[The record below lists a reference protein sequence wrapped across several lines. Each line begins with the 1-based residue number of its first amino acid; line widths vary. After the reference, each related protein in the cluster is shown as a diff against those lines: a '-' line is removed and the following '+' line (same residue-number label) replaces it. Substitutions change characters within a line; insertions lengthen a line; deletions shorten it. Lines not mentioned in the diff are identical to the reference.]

1 MKMSLIKTLCGS
13 TAALLFAA
21 PVFGQFGQAKS
32 GPKASVGLV
41 SSVESVVAGQTFDVA
56 VRFRLQ
62 EGWHI
67 YWQNSGDSGLP
78 PSVTWDLP
86 KGFVA
91 GDLRFPVPKR
101 HRDTAG
107 ITTNILDRDPALL
120 VRIAPPADVEVARV
134 QLKAKV
140 QYLIC
145 AKTCIRE
152 VAEVQLDLPVAARG
166 SAAVAANEELFQQAR
181 RAFPKSKSKYLT
193 VSAETKPENLSPGQA
208 FELIVNINVKRG
220 YHIQSHAPLHEA
232 FIATDVFL
240 ERIDDVYFEAGVY
253 PEPKFR
259 TLAGLGKVS
268 EYGGRIVVRFSGEV
282 DAEAEHAPDRLGGL
296 VRYQA
301 CSDKGNCFP
310 PEAVAFSLT
319 LAQASASQTDTP
331 EKAGADDERV
341 AAVVEPDDSTPTEG
355 DQTAMGDTAA
365 TSTTATEEASSGDS
379 LEQYLMSRGLSGLL
393 VACFLYGLLINAT
406 PCVLPLLSIKVL
418 GFVQQAHE
426 SRRRTLVLG
435 LAFGAGVILFFVI
448 LGFLAAAGKNVLQY
462 PVAVIALGA
471 IVTALALSMLGVY
484 TLQVPTAATKLEA
497 SIQKEGV
504 LSSFGKGALAPV
516 LGFAC
521 TGPLLAGAFAWAT
534 QQPPEIAVFAF
545 LFAGLGMASPYL
557 ILGANPNWLSF
568 LPRPGNWMITFE
580 RIMGF
585 LLLGMVIWLI
595 HPLTVHIGPVGL
607 EWTLGFFIAIAMAC
621 WIWGR
626 IDATMSAAQQWRYR
640 GGAVVVIVGAA
651 TLIYGWAY
659 PLGEAGPRHGSPI
672 TATPGYEAPLNYDN
686 GIPWR
691 RWSEAGVTEAVRA
704 GRTVFV
710 DFTAAYCTNCKV
722 NKKVAINTA
731 DARRKM
737 QRLGVVPFQADFTTG
752 DREIFAFLQKHGRPG
767 VPMNL
772 IYPAD
777 RPDDPIVM
785 PVLFTLPQL
794 LAKLDEAGP
803 SRSPSDVAS
812 AASVSGS

>member
-1 MKMSLIKTLCGS
+1 MKMSLNRNIRVS
-13 TAALLFAA
+13 VAALLFAA

-32 GPKASVGLV
+32 APKASVSLV
-41 SSVESVVAGQTFDVA
+41 PSVEAVVAGQPFDVA
-56 VRFRLQ
+56 LQFRLK

-78 PSVTWDLP
+78 PSVTWNVP
-86 KGFVA
+86 KGFVI

-101 HRDTAG
+101 YRDTAG

-120 VRIAPPADVEVARV
+120 VRITPPDGVESARV
-134 QLKAKV
+134 TLEARV

-152 VAEVQLDLPVAARG
+152 GADVQLDLPVAAPG
-166 SAAVAANEELFQQAR
+166 TEAVAANDELFQRAR
-181 RAFPKSKSKYLT
+181 RALPKSKSKYLT
-193 VSAETKPENLSPGQA
+193 VAAETEPENLSPGQA
-208 FELIVNINVKRG
+208 FELVVNINIKRG
-220 YHIQSHAPLHEA
+220 YHIQSHEPLHET
-232 FIATDVFL
+232 FIKTDVFL
-240 ERIDDVYFEAGVY
+240 ERINDLYFENATY
-253 PEPKFR
+253 PAPKFR
-259 TLAGLGKVS
+259 TLKGAGRVS
-268 EYGGRIVVRFSGEV
+268 EYGGRIAVRFSGEV
-282 DAEAEHAPDRLGGL
+282 DSEAERLPDRLGGL
-296 VRYQA
+296 LRYQA
-301 CSDKGNCFP
+301 CSDRGNCFP
-310 PEAVAFSLT
+310 PEAVAFSVMLT
-319 LAQASASQTDTP
+319 QASASQTDAP
-331 EKAGADDERV
+331 DEVEADKERV
-341 AAVVEPDDSTPTEG
+341 AAAVEPNEARQSLAAPTEQ
-355 DQTAMGDTAA
+355 DDTAA
-365 TSTTATEEASSGDS
+365 APAATSEKASAGDS
-379 LEQYLMSRGLSGLL
+379 LEGFLVGLGLPGLL
-393 VACFLYGLLINAT
+393 FGCFLYGLLINAT

-435 LAFGAGVILFFVI
+435 LAFGVGVILFFVI

-484 TLQVPTAATKLEA
+484 TLQVPTAATKLDA

-534 QQPPEIAVFAF
+534 KQPPEIAVFAF

-585 LLLGMVIWLI
+585 LLLGMVIWLV
-595 HPLTVHIGPVGL
+595 HPLVVHIGPVGL
-607 EWTLGFFIAIAMAC
+607 EWTMGFFIAIGMAC

-626 IDATMSAAQQWRYR
+626 IDATMPAARQWRYR

-651 TLIYGWAY
+651 TLIYGWAF
-659 PLGEAGPRHGSPI
+659 PLRDARPQRGSPI
-672 TATPGYEAPLNYDN
+672 AASPGSGAPLNYDN
-686 GIPWR
+686 EIPWR
-691 RWSEAGVTEAVRA
+691 HWSEAGVTEAVRA
-704 GRTVFV
+704 GKTVFV

-722 NKKVAINTA
+722 NKKVAITTA
-731 DARRKM
+731 EARRKL
-737 QRLGVVPFQADFTTG
+737 QALEVVPFQADFTTG
-752 DREIFAFLQKHGRPG
+752 DSEIFAFLQKHGRPG

-772 IYPAD
+772 IYAAGS
-777 RPDDPIVM
+777 PDDPIVM
-785 PVLFTLPQL
+785 PVLFTLPQF
-794 LAKLDEAGP
+794 LARLDEAGP
-803 SRSPSDVAS
+803 SRATSD
-812 AASVSGS
+812 AAPATSVSGS